1 MAKVA
6 GRRMLPALSST
17 VGTQLVVSPV
27 DVHSTLKSRVAPRLP
42 PRAKVAVSARN
53 SRRPLW
59 SSKRVSTKQRAA
71 PRAMSWQPDDTGM
84 EPLASASGRSSDW
97 QTRRGGDIAKVAT
110 LVCHVGA
117 AVMFCVIAWALYTST
132 GGVPDNTTQVQ
143 WLISNP
149 WGIVS
154 LVDLYVGFTVFSM
167 WIWFREADAVVA
179 AAWTVCMMTT
189 GWLGGSLYALIQ
201 LKRHKGDWQGFFMGH
216 RAER

>member
-1 MAKVA
+1 
-6 GRRMLPALSST
+6 MLPALSSI
-17 VGTQLVVSPV
+17 VGTQLAVPPV
-27 DVHSTLKSRVAPRLP
+27 GVHSTLKSLAAPRLP
-42 PRAKVAVSARN
+42 PRAKVAVSAGI
-53 SRRPLW
+53 SRRPLG
-59 SSKRVSTKQRAA
+59 SSEVTTKHRAA
-71 PRAMSWQPDDTGM
+71 LRAGSDMSWQPDDTGM

-97 QTRRGGDIAKVAT
+97 QARRGSDFAKAAT

-117 AVMFCVIAWALYTST
+117 AVMFCVIAWALYAST

-167 WIWFREADAVVA
+167 WIWFREADAIVA
-179 AAWTVCMMTT
+179 AAWTACMMTT
-189 GWLGGSLYALIQ
+189 GWLGGCLYALIQ

>member
-1 MAKVA
+1 M
-6 GRRMLPALSST
+6 T
-17 VGTQLVVSPV
+17 
-27 DVHSTLKSRVAPRLP
+27 
-42 PRAKVAVSARN
+42 
-53 SRRPLW
+53 
-59 SSKRVSTKQRAA
+59 TKHRAA
-71 PRAMSWQPDDTGM
+71 LRAGSDMSWQPDDTGM

-97 QTRRGGDIAKVAT
+97 QARRGSDFAKAAT

-117 AVMFCVIAWALYTST
+117 AVMFCVIAWALYAST

-167 WIWFREADAVVA
+167 WIWFREADAIVA
-179 AAWTVCMMTT
+179 AAWTSCMMTT
-189 GWLGGSLYALIQ
+189 GWLGGCLYALIQ